1 MSRVSSIW
9 KELNSR
15 GFRDYPGRPIR
26 RYKIQKASTLEWGET
41 KDIKL
46 SQELSNGNKIYRP

>member
-1 MSRVSSIW
+1 MTRVSIIW
-9 KELNSR
+9 KELNSG

-26 RYKIQKASTLEWGET
+26 RYKNIETGTLEWGET

-46 SQELSNGNKIYRP
+46 SQELSNNNKKYRP